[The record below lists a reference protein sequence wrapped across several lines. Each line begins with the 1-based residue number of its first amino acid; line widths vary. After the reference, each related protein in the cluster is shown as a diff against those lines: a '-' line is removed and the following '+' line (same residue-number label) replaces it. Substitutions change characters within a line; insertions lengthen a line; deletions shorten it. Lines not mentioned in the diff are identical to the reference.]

1 MRRTVI
7 LLLFFAAIPK
17 LYSQEELPNYATMA
31 TEFSSRYNAQDYK
44 GVYELYDADMQ
55 KAITYEET
63 HLFFTNNVNRL
74 MGDIVEM
81 QFIGLKQGAHVYR
94 TTFDRSLA
102 DIILSLNPQNKING
116 FYISPVQG
124 NEFPKLERNLT
135 PMILPF
141 EEEVFVFW
149 GGTTLDQNYHLGEI
163 TQQYAYDLL
172 MVADGTSYDG
182 DPKVNDNYFVFGK
195 EIVAPCD
202 ARVVKVITGVKD
214 NIPGEMNQDQLTG
227 NTIVLKTANEEY
239 LLFAHLKEKSI
250 VVEEGQEVRQGEL
263 LGLCGNSGNSSEPHL
278 HLSLQNTLEME
289 NATGAKLFF
298 DQILVNGEIK
308 RDYLPIKEDF
318 VRNLN

>member
-63 HLFFTNNVNRL
+63 QLFFTNNVNRL

-149 GGTTLDQNYHLGEI
+149 G
-163 TQQYAYDLL
+163 
-172 MVADGTSYDG
+172 
-182 DPKVNDNYFVFGK
+182 K
-195 EIVAPCD
+195 
-202 ARVVKVITGVKD
+202 
-214 NIPGEMNQDQLTG
+214 
-227 NTIVLKTANEEY
+227 
-239 LLFAHLKEKSI
+239 
-250 VVEEGQEVRQGEL
+250 
-263 LGLCGNSGNSSEPHL
+263 
-278 HLSLQNTLEME
+278 
-289 NATGAKLFF
+289 
-298 DQILVNGEIK
+298 
-308 RDYLPIKEDF
+308 
-318 VRNLN
+318 